1 MSKMRNKN
9 GYGTVVKLSGKRR
22 KPFEVRV
29 NTRMDERNYP
39 VYDVVGRY
47 SDRMEAQN
55 ALAAYN
61 IDPYDIEHSKI
72 TFSELFELWFKDKY
86 INTSKKYSKSSID
99 CMNAAFKHCSTLYNI
114 PIEKIRVNHLQA
126 VLDLDLS
133 HATLEHIKI
142 LFNQM
147 FDYAAKY
154 DYIKK
159 NYAPYARINKEDDDI
174 HGQPFSTGDI
184 EKLWSAYNAGS
195 EVCTLPLIL
204 IYSGWRI
211 QEFATCKI
219 DPEKDIMQGGLKT
232 VASKNR
238 IVPIHSK
245 IKDLIILKG
254 SELQHDRTENYNNML
269 LKACKEAGIK
279 EKHTCH
285 DCRHTFVSLLSSAG
299 VPEIVIKRLV
309 GHANKDITGLYT
321 HKDISELKKEIE
333 KI

>member
-1 MSKMRNKN
+1 MRNKN

-174 HGQPFSTGDI
+174 HGRPFSTGDI

-195 EVCTLPLIL
+195 EACTLPLIL
-204 IYSGWRI
+204 IYS
-211 QEFATCKI
+211 
-219 DPEKDIMQGGLKT
+219 
-232 VASKNR
+232 
-238 IVPIHSK
+238 
-245 IKDLIILKG
+245 
-254 SELQHDRTENYNNML
+254 
-269 LKACKEAGIK
+269 
-279 EKHTCH
+279 
-285 DCRHTFVSLLSSAG
+285 
-299 VPEIVIKRLV
+299 
-309 GHANKDITGLYT
+309 
-321 HKDISELKKEIE
+321 
-333 KI
+333 